1 LAEIA
6 WNWKKRQAGRTGRTC
21 ARSTAIIMMKAV
33 NTLSPAWP
41 VRSPGVFTTNPAA
54 GSGWLKDLRN
64 REIKR
69 LFSGGWKISELA
81 PLFSLSPRTIQRAL
95 SEEKG

>member
-1 LAEIA
+1 
-6 WNWKKRQAGRTGRTC
+6 
-21 ARSTAIIMMKAV
+21 MMKAV

-41 VRSPGVFTTNPAA
+41 VRSPWCLYDETRGRQR
-54 GSGWLKDLRN
+54 WLKDLRN

-69 LFSGGWKISELA
+69 LFASGWKISELA